1 MSPII
6 RYFVSKIPTNYSY
19 MNFKFKLERFFRYSN
34 GSISLANPQWLSPL
48 NTKEI
53 NEIFEDRIS
62 DEELY
67 SEAID
72 LWKKDKN
79 SSNLEKSLDF
89 FSKLFLQDQILVKTD
104 RLSMMNSLEVRSPF
118 LDYDLVNAF
127 SEIPTKL
134 KLKGNISKYIL
145 KRTFEKCLGKDFVN
159 RKKIGFSSPLSKFFI
174 KK

>member
-1 MSPII
+1 M
-6 RYFVSKIPTNYSY
+6 
-19 MNFKFKLERFFRYSN
+19 
-34 GSISLANPQWLSPL
+34 
-48 NTKEI
+48 
-53 NEIFEDRIS
+53 
-62 DEELY
+62 ELY

-72 LWKKDKN
+72 LWKKDNN

-145 KRTFEKCLGKDFVN
+145 KRTFEKSLGKDFVN

-174 KK
+174 EKNKSFTLNSNFLKKKKTIIQDKLSEHCGYKKENRIYLWNIFSLDNFLHKNGL

>member
-1 MSPII
+1 
-6 RYFVSKIPTNYSY
+6 

-72 LWKKDKN
+72 LWKKDNN

-145 KRTFEKCLGKDFVN
+145 KRTFEKSLGKDFVN
-159 RKKIGFSSPLSKFFI
+159 RKKNWLQLSPV
-174 KK
+174 